1 MKKLFIKSQIVIV
14 AALISSG
21 CGQSTSAETES
32 KLTEATSEAQAL
44 QEKLDGL
51 QQKIEMMDLF
61 RTMERVAFLK
71 PGDEGYSVIQSDIG
85 LLTVA
90 LEDIKP
96 YANGSKV
103 TLNFGNTTAA
113 TINGLNAKIDW
124 GSVGEDGAPINEKAK
139 SREVKFNETLR
150 SGAWTR
156 ANVVLEGIPPA
167 ELGFIRLRE
176 VGHSGIKLSK

>member
-1 MKKLFIKSQIVIV
+1 MRKLYIKLPIAIV
-14 AALISSG
+14 AALILHG
-21 CGQSTSAETES
+21 CGQGTSAETES
-32 KLTEATSEAQAL
+32 KPTGGTDEAQAL
-44 QEKLDGL
+44 QEKVNGL
-51 QQKIEMMDLF
+51 QQKIEMMDLL
-61 RTMERVAFLK
+61 RNIERVAFLK
-71 PGDEGYSVIQSDIG
+71 PGDEGYSVIRSDIG

-90 LEDIKP
+90 LEDINP

-103 TLNFGNTTAA
+103 TLSFGNTTAA

-124 GSVGEDGAPINEKAK
+124 GSVGDDGTPINEKAK

-156 ANVVLEGIPPA
+156 ANVVLEGIPPT

>member
-1 MKKLFIKSQIVIV
+1 MKTLFIKLPIAI
-14 AALISSG
+14 ATALMLHG
-21 CGQSTSAETES
+21 CDQGTSADTER
-32 KLTEATSEAQAL
+32 TVTVVTDDAGAL
-44 QEKLDGL
+44 QEKVDAL
-51 QQKIEMMDLF
+51 QQKIETMDLL

-71 PGDEGYSVIQSDIG
+71 PGDEGYSVVQSDIG
-85 LLTVA
+85 VLTVA
-90 LEDIKP
+90 LVDIKP

-124 GSVGEDGAPINEKAK
+124 GSVGEDGTPMNEKAK

-150 SGAWTR
+150 SGAWTQ
-156 ANVVLEGIPPA
+156 ANVVLEGIPPT

>member
-1 MKKLFIKSQIVIV
+1 MKKLFIMSQIAIV
-14 AALISSG
+14 AALILPG

-32 KLTEATSEAQAL
+32 KLTDEAQAL
-44 QEKLDGL
+44 QEKVDGL

-113 TINGLNAKIDW
+113 TVNGLKAQIDW
-124 GSVGEDGAPINEKAK
+124 GSVGEDGTPINEKAK

-150 SGAWTR
+150 PGAWTR

-176 VGHSGIKLSK
+176 VGHSGIRLSGR

>member
-1 MKKLFIKSQIVIV
+1 MKKLYIKSQMAIV

-21 CGQSTSAETES
+21 CDQSTSAETES
-32 KLTEATSEAQAL
+32 RLTEATFEAQVL
-44 QEKLDGL
+44 QEKVDGL

-124 GSVGEDGAPINEKAK
+124 GSVGEDGTPINEKVK

-156 ANVVLEGIPPA
+156 ANVVLEGIPPT
-167 ELGFIRLRE
+167 ELGFIRLRD
-176 VGHSGIKLSK
+176 VGHSSIRLSK